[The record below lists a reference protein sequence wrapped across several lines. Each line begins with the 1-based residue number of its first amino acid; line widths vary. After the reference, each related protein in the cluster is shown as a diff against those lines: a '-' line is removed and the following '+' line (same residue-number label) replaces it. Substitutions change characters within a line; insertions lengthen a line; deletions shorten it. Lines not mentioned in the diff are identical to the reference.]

1 MAVDVRRGADVAVTQ
16 PFLDLLHG
24 HIVGQQER
32 CAAMPEIVKT
42 DSAKAVLLKKLWE
55 RRGQIMRRDQST
67 SASVIDTENTRYYCS
82 PLPGKTYL
90 AKPMAEL
97 PLSSKLTLIPTACF

>member
-1 MAVDVRRGADVAVTQ
+1 MAVDVRRGGKVAVTQ

-24 HIVGQQER
+24 HVVGQQER
-32 CAAMPEIVKT
+32 GAAVPEIVKT
-42 DSAKAVLLKKLWE
+42 DSAKAVLLKKLRE
-55 RRGQIMRRDQST
+55 RRGQIMRRNQST
-67 SASVIDTENTRYYCS
+67 STSVIDTENTRYYCS
-82 PLPGKTYL
+82 PPPGKTYL